1 MIYYL
6 EQNFDKKER
15 LNNFVQLHI
24 YDIILIQV
32 NISRWIKV
40 NCRQISFNSNSL
52 IRYMISFS

>member
-24 YDIILIQV
+24 YDIILIQM

-52 IRYMISFS
+52 IQYMISFS

>member
-24 YDIILIQV
+24 YDIILIQM
-32 NISRWIKV
+32 NISKWIKI
-40 NCRQISFNSNSL
+40 NCR
-52 IRYMISFS
+52 